1 MTIFTFYNRGN
12 SALCYLF
19 EALAAHAP
27 MRNYWPAEWI
37 DIARLMAGRALHDP
51 NKPTPLMTD
60 WKSLAAYGEQIARR
74 AAPGDTVIFT
84 RPDHAVLLPA
94 FARQKKV
101 YYLLDDYR
109 TYNRNW
115 QAEEEALLKSCDHVV
130 AVSPAL
136 AELLETRVQGVA
148 SRLTVSPNAV
158 PASWIPSSCPSGP
171 AAIPGFQKGAPLIGV
186 LGSISSRLRLGWL
199 CEAVDRTPSFN
210 WLFVGGVE
218 KGELLDEDKPFLEK
232 LERHSRCYFMGELR
246 YEALLPYARGLDVAL
261 MPYSERSTNP
271 FGSAMRLFFHLP
283 FGQPIITT
291 KGCKMVE
298 GFIPLVAMAG
308 SPDELVARLNAS
320 TLEDGLREARWR
332 ESFRHTWTARADA
345 LRPILIA

>member
-1 MTIFTFYNRGN
+1 MRPRQTATSLVGVLMLIGLGFVGTCEGAVVAEGAASVVGGVRTPTVLTEIAQVRRLKPSEAERRLTRAFSTWVDYN
-12 SALCYLF
+12 
-19 EALAAHAP
+19 
-27 MRNYWPAEWI
+27 
-37 DIARLMAGRALHDP
+37 
-51 NKPTPLMTD
+51 
-60 WKSLAAYGEQIARR
+60 
-74 AAPGDTVIFT
+74 V
-84 RPDHAVLLPA
+84 LPA

-186 LGSISSRLRLGWL
+186 IGSISSRLRLGWL

-283 FGQPIITT
+283 FGQPIIAT